1 MTKQQKQP
9 KEEASPSPLETA
21 VANTPEVAGHYQI
34 GLQALERKD
43 RGDNLIGYEDS
54 KKIQG
59 SLYLDKA
66 TENCKHP
73 FPKRWDYVIEYDNKL
88 YYYEPHPASGECKLD
103 EVCGKADWL
112 LWWLRNKA
120 PEIKALGAVGFYWI
134 HTGKCDI
141 DKNSHQYKRLV
152 DKGIKL
158 SGKLYMK

>member
-9 KEEASPSPLETA
+9 KEESSLSPLATA

-43 RGDNLIGYEDS
+43 RGENLIGYEDS

-59 SLYLDKA
+59 SVYLDKA

-73 FPKRWDYVIEYDNKL
+73 FPKRWDYVIEYDNKI
-88 YYYEPHPASGECKLD
+88 YYYEPHPASSDGNIN

-112 LWWLRNKA
+112 LWWLKNKA
-120 PEIKALGAVGFYWI
+120 PEIRALGTEGLFWV

-141 DKNSHQYKRLV
+141 DKSSKQYKKLV

-158 SGKLYMK
+158 SSKLYMK